1 MSSKVTVLVGTQW
14 GDEGKGRI
22 IDLLS
27 AKSDYVVRFNGG
39 NNAGHTI
46 VVNGKKY
53 PFHLIPSGV
62 LQPNTKAVIGNGVVL
77 DLEVLI
83 SEIKMLQD
91 DGVNLTNKFIISDR
105 CHSILPYHKALD
117 IAYENARGKNKL
129 GTTARGIGPVYAD
142 KVSYN
147 GIRIYELV
155 RWNLFVEKFTFQVGI
170 KNKILKTFDTRKI
183 DVKTE
188 LEKFKKLRE
197 IILPFVADTYKVL
210 TEAIKNNK
218 KVLVEGAQAILL
230 DLDFSAYPYTTA
242 SNVVPGSINAG
253 AGIPPQK
260 IGDVW
265 GVVKAYSSKVGS
277 GPFPSELTDKLGDQI
292 REVGKEYGT
301 TTGRP
306 RRVGWLDLESVKF
319 SCEIA
324 GINKIAITKID
335 ILSGFKKIKV
345 GIGYSLPVIPASSS
359 VIPAPASPRG
369 EKAGIHKNRPVS
381 YSSLGYEE
389 LEKVEVVY
397 KEFEGWDE
405 NIRECRKFSD
415 LPKTCQDYIK
425 FIEKFLG
432 VKISI
437 ISTGPQREEYIKL

>member
-1 MSSKVTVLVGTQW
+1 MSKNNKVSVLIGTQW

-27 AKSDYVVRFNGG
+27 KNADFAVRFNGG

-53 PFHLIPSGV
+53 PFHLIPSGI
-62 LQPNTKAVIGNGVVL
+62 LQPKTKVVIANGVVL

-83 SEIKMLQD
+83 TEIKMLED
-91 DGVNLTNKFIISDR
+91 DGLNLKDKLIISDR
-105 CHSILPYHKALD
+105 CHIILPYHKALD

-155 RWNLFVEKFTFQVGI
+155 RWNLFVEKFTFQTEI
-170 KNKILKTFDTRKI
+170 KNKILKTFGVEQINIK
-183 DVKTE
+183 KE
-188 LEKFKKLRE
+188 LAKFKKLRE
-197 IILPFVADTYKVL
+197 LILPYVTDTYQVL
-210 TEAIKNNK
+210 TEAIANNK
-218 KVLVEGAQAILL
+218 KVLMEGAQAVLL

-242 SNVVPGSINAG
+242 SNVVTGSINAG

-265 GVVKAYSSKVGS
+265 GVVKAYTSKVGS
-277 GPFPSELTDKLGDQI
+277 GPFPTELNDKLGNDI
-292 REVGKEYGT
+292 REQGGEYGT

-319 SCEIA
+319 ACQIS
-324 GINKIAITKID
+324 GVTKIAITKID
-335 ILSGFKKIKV
+335 ILSGQKKIKIGV
-345 GIGYSLPVIPASSS
+345 GYKLNGKPINYSTCGYL
-359 VIPAPASPRG
+359 
-369 EKAGIHKNRPVS
+369 
-381 YSSLGYEE
+381 E
-389 LEKVEVVY
+389 LEKVEIVY
-397 KEFEGWDE
+397 KELPGWIED
-405 NIRECRKFSD
+405 ISKVRKFAN
-415 LPKTCQDYIK
+415 LPKTCQEYIS
-425 FIEKFLG
+425 FIEKFLK

-437 ISTGPQREEYIKL
+437 VSVGPAREEYIKL

>member
-1 MSSKVTVLVGTQW
+1 MSSKVTVLVGTQF

-27 AKSDYVVRFNGG
+27 KNADFAVRYNGG

-53 PFHLIPSGV
+53 PFHLIPSGI
-62 LQPNTKAVIGNGVVL
+62 LQPNTKAVIANGVVL
-77 DLEVLI
+77 DLEVLLT
-83 SEIKMLQD
+83 EIKMLED
-91 DGVNLTNKFIISDR
+91 DGLNLKGKLIISDR
-105 CHSILPYHKALD
+105 CHLILPYHKALD
-117 IAYENARGKNKL
+117 IAYENARGKGKL

-155 RWNLFVEKFTFQVGI
+155 RWELFVEKFTFQANI
-170 KNKILKTFDTRKI
+170 KNKILKTFDTPEINIK
-183 DVKTE
+183 KE

-197 IILPFVADTYKVL
+197 IILPYVADTYQLL
-210 TEAIKNNK
+210 TAAIANNK

-242 SNVVPGSINAG
+242 SNVVTGSINAG

-265 GVVKAYSSKVGS
+265 GVTKAYLSKVGS
-277 GPFPSELTDKLGDQI
+277 GPMPTELKDSLGDEI
-292 REVGKEYGT
+292 REKGKEYGT

-306 RRVGWLDLESVKF
+306 RRVGWLDLEAVKF

-324 GINKIAITKID
+324 GITQIAITKID
-335 ILSGFKKIKV
+335 VLSGQKKIKV
-345 GIGYSLPVIPASSS
+345 GMGYRLNGKSI
-359 VIPAPASPRG
+359 
-369 EKAGIHKNRPVS
+369 N
-381 YSSLGYEE
+381 YSSCGYDE
-389 LEKVEVVY
+389 LEKLEVVY
-397 KEFEGWDE
+397 KELDGWNKD
-405 NIRECRKFSD
+405 IRKCRKFTD
-415 LPKTCQDYIK
+415 LPKTCQEYIK

-437 ISTGPQREEYIKL
+437 VSVGPAREEYIQL